1 MEELSIGLKLE
12 INDQN
17 NLETKKIILP
27 ISFDLFR
34 EKISKILKIN
44 IELIKNISITYK
56 DEEDDIITVKSKINY
71 DTLKTDLK
79 RANGNLNLLLKPK
92 INTNFNLN
100 ELIKNFI
107 NYKEEINNETF
118 IINNTN
124 EDKTDEIHMNHK
136 NENNLNNNNLNNNNI
151 NKNII
156 NENIFNEKIHLTFF
170 QKCNICKK
178 YPIINNLYYCL
189 DCQKKICEKC
199 EQHIIHKHTLLKIQ
213 SLTQFWDLNNRIKN
227 ENSKK
232 QSKIISF
239 INNWI
244 NFTKIEKIPKFMSLI
259 EIAKLRNNLNN
270 MNDIQIL
277 QALYRANGDIDNL
290 STKIV

>member
-12 INDQN
+12 INEQN

-124 EDKTDEIHMNHK
+124 EDKNDEIHMNHI
-136 NENNLNNNNLNNNNI
+136 NENNLNNNNI
-151 NKNII
+151 NKYII

-170 QKCNICKK
+170 RKCNICKK

-213 SLTQFWDLNNRIKN
+213 SLTQFLDLNNRIKN
-227 ENSKK
+227 ENNKK

-244 NFTKIEKIPKFMSLI
+244 NFTKIEKTPKFMSLI